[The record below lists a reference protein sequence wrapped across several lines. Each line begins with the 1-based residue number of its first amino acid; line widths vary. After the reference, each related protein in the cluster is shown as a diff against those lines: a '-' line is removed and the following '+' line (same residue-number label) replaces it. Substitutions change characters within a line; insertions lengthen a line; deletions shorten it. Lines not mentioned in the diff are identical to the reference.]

1 MERTSQPQA
10 ARPARDAAVAAVVA
24 LAVGGLAAADGGY
37 FPHSWGWASL
47 GLAWAGAAALLLRE
61 RVELGRAELA
71 VLGLLAAL
79 AAWTLLSAL
88 WTESVPL
95 TALEVER
102 ALLYLLGLAAFL
114 LLGPSRGLT
123 AGVVLAAGATAAWN
137 LAAGEAEPVGY
148 TNGLALLAAFAI
160 VLAFRHPPLLVLVPL
175 LLVVL
180 VRMDSRGGWLALGV
194 GLLAALAA
202 RRGRAAVA
210 AVVVAGLAFALA
222 TGMTVGAQRHEY
234 WPAALRQTGS
244 APVLGTGAGTFERAW
259 LRERRSHQVA
269 RDAHNLYL
277 ETLAELGP
285 AGLALLLAAL
295 AVPLAVRSPAPAAT
309 GAYAAFL
316 VHAALDWDWE
326 QAALGLAALAAAA
339 AVLSSG
345 RSRARPV
352 PRAPALTVIGVLAAV
367 AAVALAGN
375 ASVARSAAAAADADW
390 DGSARWARRAAS
402 AAPWAAEPWYR
413 LAIAQEAQ
421 GRRAE
426 ARTSLRTAV
435 ERDPGDPDLWVAL
448 ARLSDGAERRA
459 ALERAARLNPLGV
472 SPSGRS

>member
-1 MERTSQPQA
+1 MEQGGKAKITS
-10 ARPARDAAVAAVVA
+10 RARDAAVAAVAA

-47 GLAWAGAAALLLRE
+47 GLAWAGAAALLLRD

-71 VLGLLAAL
+71 VLALLGAF

-88 WTESVPL
+88 WTEGVPL
-95 TALEVER
+95 TALEAER
-102 ALLYLLGLAAFL
+102 ALLYMLGLAAFL

-123 AGVVLAAGATAAWN
+123 AGVVVAAGAIAVWN
-137 LAAGEAEPVGY
+137 LAAGDAEPVGY
-148 TNGLALLAAFAI
+148 TNGLALLMALGI

-194 GLLAALAA
+194 GLVAALAA

-210 AVVVAGLAFALA
+210 AVAVTGLALALTA
-222 TGMTVGAQRHEY
+222 GMTVGAQRPDY
-234 WPAALRQTGS
+234 WPAALRQAGG

-259 LRERRSHQVA
+259 LRERRTLQVA
-269 RDAHNLYL
+269 HDAHNLYL

-295 AVPLAVRSPAPAAT
+295 AVPFAVRSPAQAAT

-326 QAALGLAALAAAA
+326 QAALVLAALAAAA
-339 AVLSSG
+339 TVLSSS
-345 RSRARPV
+345 RSRASPV
-352 PRAPALTVIGVLAAV
+352 PRAPALAATVLLAAV
-367 AAVALAGN
+367 AAFALAGN
-375 ASVARSAAAAADADW
+375 ALVARSAAAAGDADW
-390 DGSARWARRAAS
+390 EESERWARRATS
-402 AAPWAAEPWYR
+402 AAPWAAVPWQR
-413 LAIAQEAQ
+413 LATAQEAS

-426 ARTSLRTAV
+426 ARRSVLRAL
-435 ERDPGDPDLWVAL
+435 EHDPGDPELWVAL
-448 ARLSDGAERRA
+448 ARVSDGAERRA

-472 SPSGRS
+472 PR